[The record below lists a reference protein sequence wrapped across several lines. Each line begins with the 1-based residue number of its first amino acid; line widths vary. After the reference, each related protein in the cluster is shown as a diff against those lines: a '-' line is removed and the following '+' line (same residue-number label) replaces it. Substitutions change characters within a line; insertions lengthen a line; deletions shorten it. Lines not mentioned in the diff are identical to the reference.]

1 MSAFEQWLDKA
12 ATRGPDRVIP
22 SSAAIAVTKD
32 GIIYS
37 HSAGTQSED
46 PASPLFDKPLSPDN
60 SIWIASATKL
70 MTSISILQ
78 LFEKGL
84 VDLDADVSSVL
95 PEFANPDVFIK
106 FNDEGEPTYE
116 KAIKK
121 ITIRMLLT
129 HQSGMGY
136 NFFHPYIQQ
145 IRDFKEKA
153 GDAVPSKLTWESQLN
168 PLLAQPSTQWTY
180 GSSYELLGRLL
191 ERLTHTSLG
200 SYMQTHIW
208 HPLSMSPISFSPSDP
223 AIASSLADAT
233 LRGPDNTF
241 LPAPNHFYHEGAEF
255 ESGGAG
261 IFAAPSAYGKLLAA
275 ILRDDGTL
283 LRPETMAMLFEPQ
296 LSPVVQTYFD
306 ASVYAEGAEVLS
318 QSLPREARLTQA
330 LGGAVCLADV
340 EGRRRRGTLMW
351 AGLAN
356 CYWCVDRVKGVA
368 LFWGS
373 QVMPTSDKGV
383 LDGFRRFEE
392 GVYGGSV

>member
-106 FNDEGEPTYE
+106 FNDAGEPTYE

-153 GDAVPSKLTWESQLN
+153 GDAVPSKLTWVHTCKPTSGT
-168 PLLAQPSTQWTY
+168 PS
-180 GSSYELLGRLL
+180 
-191 ERLTHTSLG
+191 
-200 SYMQTHIW
+200 
-208 HPLSMSPISFSPSDP
+208 PCPPSPSP
-223 AIASSLADAT
+223 PPTTTLASSLDDAT

-261 IFAAPSAYGKLLAA
+261 LFASPSAYGKLLAA

-296 LSPVVQTYFD
+296 LSPEVQPYFD
-306 ASVYAEGAEVLS
+306 AAVYAEGAEVLS

-330 LGGAVCLADV
+330 LGGA
-340 EGRRRRGTLMW
+340 
-351 AGLAN
+351 
-356 CYWCVDRVKGVA
+356 
-368 LFWGS
+368 
-373 QVMPTSDKGV
+373 
-383 LDGFRRFEE
+383 
-392 GVYGGSV
+392 